1 MLPSHAAKWRTAQE
15 ETPYA
20 CACPSIIES
29 CEVCSQALQSVFMFL
44 DILAVHS
51 KGVYYEVERRL
62 EGSAWAVS
70 RTFIAAR

>member
-1 MLPSHAAKWRTAQE
+1 
-15 ETPYA
+15 
-20 CACPSIIES
+20 
-29 CEVCSQALQSVFMFL
+29 MFL